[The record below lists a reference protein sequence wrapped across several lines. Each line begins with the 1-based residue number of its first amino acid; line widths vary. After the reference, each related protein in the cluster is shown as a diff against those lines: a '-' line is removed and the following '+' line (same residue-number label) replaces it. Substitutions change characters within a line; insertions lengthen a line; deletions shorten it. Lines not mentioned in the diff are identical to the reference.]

1 MSADTADPAD
11 ATGVETVLLGVS
23 GRDDARV
30 DALVD
35 AAVEIAAPSDA
46 TVVVA
51 HVFDRGSYR
60 DAVEQLLDAEAGDID
75 PDELASRMT
84 VTREILDRLERD
96 AVDCEPRATTG
107 TNGEGIVELAEDVG
121 ADRVVV
127 GGRRRSPA
135 GKAIFGSLAQDVML
149 DAPCPVTFVRN
160 RE

>member
-1 MSADTADPAD
+1 MSADTADRTD
-11 ATGVETVLLGVS
+11 ATGLETVLLGVG
-23 GRDDARV
+23 GRDDARI

-35 AAVEIAAPSDA
+35 AVGEIAAPCDA

-51 HVFDRGSYR
+51 HVFDKGSYR
-60 DAVEQLLDAEAGDID
+60 DAVEQLLDAEGEDID

-84 VTREILDRLERD
+84 VAREVIERLERD
-96 AVDCEPRATTG
+96 GIDCEPRATTG
-107 TNGEGIVELAEDVG
+107 TSGEGIVAIAEEVG

-135 GKAIFGSLAQDVML
+135 GKAIFGSVAQEVML
-149 DAPCPVTFVRN
+149 EAPCPVTFVRN